1 MLEVDAFQHQAH
13 DSTVSLGLF
22 RTNQSTDRRKFLTSD
37 ERIGHIFSASFLSF
51 TTPALRPGIDQQIL
65 SLLPSRK
72 QAIFLFEFYVK
83 NIIPFCYIIHVPTV
97 DCMLNT
103 VYTRLENNQQP
114 QHNHVALLST
124 IIALG
129 AYFAP
134 PSSRSHFNGTEA
146 KHFSYQWIFVAQR
159 ALLAANYISEP
170 TLETLQSI
178 ILIAQHLLLNTGP
191 MATSRTLM
199 ASALIGAQHLSLHR
213 LDSPANKKLRES
225 TQVDWID
232 IEVKRR
238 IWWHLASTEW
248 LVWARC
254 SSIPPYKSSLLIA
267 SRMGT
272 YMSGSQWGT
281 YMIDP
286 KHMQVELPTNVDDID
301 INSSGVYGRPL
312 DSVPTDMTYCLI
324 RAKLSISIRE
334 IVDSANNTGC
344 SPDSLPYDVV
354 LLFDKKINESIIDFA
369 RVTSRYD
376 AKDHLQHKE
385 VENQFHKLP
394 LLSLMAEFC
403 PQTKL
408 IRLHR
413 PYLARGAR
421 DPKYAYSRMMC
432 LRSARCV
439 IELGMKIMDSDEEF
453 APNRMW
459 TIIYHFFVSVLVL
472 VMDYSLN
479 RKEPREYE
487 RKAEILD
494 CFKWLEANQESS
506 TLAKRALRQLRELL
520 SKGVVKGDPGGK
532 GNPPLI
538 QTDAGLARLNS
549 QNSHIQQGDAQSLI
563 EPSVVQCFDSTTFD
577 QFGQEDADP
586 FTQYNG
592 SSTDFALM
600 DDLDFNVDL
609 DESQFETFFN
619 HIEEGQSM
627 HRALQ

>member
-1 MLEVDAFQHQAH
+1 MWAGESTDTPHDNRSRVQALNYKYEPPGEDFESSRSMSMLEVDAFQHQAL
-13 DSTVSLGLF
+13 DST
-22 RTNQSTDRRKFLTSD
+22 FLTSD
-37 ERIGHIFSASFLSF
+37 ERIGHIFSTSFLSF
-51 TTPALRPGIDQQIL
+51 TTPALRPGIDQQNL

-72 QAIFLFEFYVK
+72 EAIFLVEFYMK
-83 NIIPFCYIIHVPTV
+83 NIIPFYYIIHVPTV
-97 DCMLNT
+97 SCMLDT
-103 VYTRLENNQQP
+103 VYTKLENNQQP
-114 QHNHVALLST
+114 QHDQVALLST

-134 PSSRSHFNGTEA
+134 ASSRSHFN
-146 KHFSYQWIFVAQR
+146 
-159 ALLAANYISEP
+159 
-170 TLETLQSI
+170 
-178 ILIAQHLLLNTGP
+178 
-191 MATSRTLM
+191 
-199 ASALIGAQHLSLHR
+199 
-213 LDSPANKKLRES
+213 
-225 TQVDWID
+225 
-232 IEVKRR
+232 
-238 IWWHLASTEW
+238 
-248 LVWARC
+248 
-254 SSIPPYKSSLLIA
+254 
-267 SRMGT
+267 
-272 YMSGSQWGT
+272 
-281 YMIDP
+281 DP

-312 DSVPTDMTYCLI
+312 ESVPTDMTYCLI
-324 RAKLSISIRE
+324 RAKLSVSIRE

-376 AKDHLQHKE
+376 AKDHLEHKE
-385 VENQFHKLP
+385 VDNPFHKPP

-459 TIIYHFFVSVLVL
+459 TIVYHFFVSVLVL

-479 RKEPREYE
+479 RKEPREDE

-506 TLAKRALRQLRELL
+506 MLAKRALRQLRELL

-549 QNSHIQQGDAQSLI
+549 QNSHIQQGDAQSLL
-563 EPSVVQCFDSTTFD
+563 EPSVVQ
-577 QFGQEDADP
+577 QEDADP
-586 FTQYNG
+586 FAQYNG
-592 SSTDFALM
+592 SSTDFTLM
-600 DDLDFNVDL
+600 DNLDFNVDL

-619 HIEEGQSM
+619 HIEGSQSM
-627 HRALQ
+627 HRAL